1 MLPTSPYYIVEK
13 SNIKRWGYLH
23 RHAPMATEVTS
34 KDEVTYIAILHGD
47 KGNIKNWGYLYHHW
61 CYLHRHRC
69 YVHRH
74 AAMAREVTSKCE
86 VTYIAILHGDRGNI
100 KKRGYLHRHWCY
112 LHRQAP
118 MAREVISKCEVT
130 YIAMLPGDRGNIRPY
145 LCRQGATRELIPTSC
160 RFCRFSF
167 GNLNDNLLTRVFR
180 IVLFAKVTSDLVA
193 LFKLLLNWHTLADI
207 SGLVWLPIHD
217 SCPITDLK
225 ESLSSCISS
234 WNLSPLLFCSKYC
247 ILSA

>member
-1 MLPTSPYYIVEK
+1 MLPTSPYYIGER

-34 KDEVTYIAILHGD
+34 KGEVTYIAILYGD
-47 KGNIKNWGYLYHHW
+47 RGNIKKW
-61 CYLHRHRC
+61 CYLHRHRR

-145 LCRQGATRELIPTSC
+145 LCRQGATRELIP
-160 RFCRFSF
+160 FSF
-167 GNLNDNLLTRVFR
+167 DVRTSTRESRDVNLDGGKTTYSCTINCSQNQTTF
-180 IVLFAKVTSDLVA
+180 I
-193 LFKLLLNWHTLADI
+193 DI
-207 SGLVWLPIHD
+207 FFIIHR
-217 SCPITDLK
+217 
-225 ESLSSCISS
+225 
-234 WNLSPLLFCSKYC
+234 NYSKSNRTT
-247 ILSA
+247 IMAEIGFSTFSTM

>member
-47 KGNIKNWGYLYHHW
+47 KGNIKNWGYRHRHW

-74 AAMAREVTSKCE
+74 AAMAREVTSICE

-145 LCRQGATRELIPTSC
+145 LCRQGATRDLIPIIFQSNQMCPTL
-160 RFCRFSF
+160 FSF
-167 GNLNDNLLTRVFR
+167 YKIQIICVEVRCSSKTNRHWWKFFS
-180 IVLFAKVTSDLVA
+180 LF
-193 LFKLLLNWHTLADI
+193 
-207 SGLVWLPIHD
+207 
-217 SCPITDLK
+217 
-225 ESLSSCISS
+225 
-234 WNLSPLLFCSKYC
+234 Y
-247 ILSA
+247 